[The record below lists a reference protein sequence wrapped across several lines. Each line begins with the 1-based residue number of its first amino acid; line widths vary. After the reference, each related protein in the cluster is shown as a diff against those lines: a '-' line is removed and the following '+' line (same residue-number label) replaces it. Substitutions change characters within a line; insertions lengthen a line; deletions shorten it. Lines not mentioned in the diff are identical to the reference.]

1 MKDKLLSIVINI
13 LATEIEGKSKYDDPT
28 PLRLAIEILEAM
40 KGEDDGRTQNVCED
54 HCGE

>member
-13 LATEIEGKSKYDDPT
+13 LATEIESKSKYDDPT

-40 KGEDDGRTQNVCED
+40 KGEADGRTENVCED

>member
-13 LATEIEGKSKYDDPT
+13 LATEIESKSKYDDPT

-40 KGEDDGRTQNVCED
+40 KGEADGREKDVCQD
-54 HCGE
+54 DC